1 MSGTMTPM
9 MQQFAEIKKQ
19 NPEAILLFRLGDFYE
34 MFGAD
39 AEVASRELD
48 LVLTGRGAGEAGKIP
63 MCGFPHH
70 AADGYITRL
79 VEKGYRV
86 AICEQMEDPKLSK
99 GLVKREVIRTITP
112 GTVLNGQALP
122 EKQNNYLVAVVPVW
136 GAQPK
141 RPAELIRSA
150 ELSRLPG
157 LNALAQNPETVE
169 NDPERLDKR
178 LKNLGLAV
186 VEASTGEFL
195 VTEFKDEFSLERLGD
210 ELSRLN
216 PAEILVADDDFTGL
230 IKAALPNQRSAM
242 ITLYPL
248 LGKLSLK
255 EAHHQLNAHFKTN
268 SLAGF
273 GCDQLSPGI
282 IAAAGLLRYLQ
293 ETQKTLPRHIE
304 RIRTYAADEY
314 MMLDWPTRR
323 NLELTASLSQNRRQ
337 GSLLGVLD
345 RTITAMGGRMLRTWI
360 DQPLLDITM
369 INKRLANVEA
379 LIEHFILRAKLR
391 KLLDSVYD
399 LERLMGRVAYGTAN
413 ARDLVGLKTSL
424 KRVVPIREAL
434 KSTVSET
441 ENGTENGESAKP
453 KLKPVGNLAEILD
466 QLDPLEDVAALIDHA
481 IVSDPPLTLREGG
494 IIQDGYDPEVD
505 RLRLAAGGGKQ
516 WIAGLEA
523 RERARTGVKSLKV
536 GYNKVFGYYLE
547 VTNPNLDSVP
557 ADYLRKQTLAN
568 AERFVTPELKEYEAL
583 VLGAEDQVKELEY
596 RLFTGVREQIAQ
608 EGSRISQTA
617 RGLAELDVLASLAEV
632 ALENAY
638 CKPRV
643 EAGTSIVIKD
653 ARHPVVEKNLQDQ
666 AFVPNDAVF
675 EPPEKSFMVITGPN
689 MGGKSTYCRSVA
701 LICLMAQIGS
711 FVPAKEAQI
720 GLVDRVFAR
729 IGASDDL
736 GSGQST
742 FMVEMNEVGNIVNSA
757 TSRSLI
763 ILDEVG
769 RGTSTYDGLSIAW
782 SLTEFIHNR
791 LGARTLFAT
800 HYHELI
806 DIENRLPG
814 VWNYNVAVREQGDEI
829 VFLRRVLP
837 GGVDRSYG
845 IQVARL
851 AGLPGELIQRAQQ
864 ILQDLEQRETTGS
877 QVSEAQKPLSPASVK
892 EAMPGKTA
900 NLAAQTPAVLPPAIP
915 EGFNRKA
922 AANSP
927 TQLSLLSFESHP
939 MLEEIR
945 SLDLMKT
952 TPLEALTLLYNLQQR
967 LKRDA

>member
-1 MSGTMTPM
+1 
-9 MQQFAEIKKQ
+9 
-19 NPEAILLFRLGDFYE
+19 
-34 MFGAD
+34 
-39 AEVASRELD
+39 
-48 LVLTGRGAGEAGKIP
+48 
-63 MCGFPHH
+63 
-70 AADGYITRL
+70 
-79 VEKGYRV
+79 
-86 AICEQMEDPKLSK
+86 
-99 GLVKREVIRTITP
+99 
-112 GTVLNGQALP
+112 
-122 EKQNNYLVAVVPVW
+122 
-136 GAQPK
+136 
-141 RPAELIRSA
+141 
-150 ELSRLPG
+150 
-157 LNALAQNPETVE
+157 
-169 NDPERLDKR
+169 
-178 LKNLGLAV
+178 
-186 VEASTGEFL
+186 L
-195 VTEFKDEFSLERLGD
+195 VTEFQDEFSLERLGD

-230 IKAALPNQRSAM
+230 IKAALPDQRPAM
-242 ITLYPL
+242 ITLFPF

-273 GCDQLSPGI
+273 GCDHLSPGL

-304 RIRTYAADEY
+304 RIRAYAADEY

-360 DQPLLDITM
+360 DQPLLDIAM

-379 LIEHFILRAKLR
+379 LTEHFILRAKLR

-424 KRVVPIREAL
+424 QRVVPIREAL
-434 KSTVSET
+434 KSIVSEP
-441 ENGTENGESAKP
+441 ENGEPAKP
-453 KLKPVGNLAEILD
+453 KSYGYLAEILD
-466 QLDPLEDVAALIDHA
+466 QLDPLEDVADLIDRA

-523 RERARTGVKSLKV
+523 RERTRTGIKSLKV

-596 RLFTGVREQIAQ
+596 RLFIGVREQIAQ
-608 EGSRISQTA
+608 EGSRIRQTA

-632 ALENAY
+632 ALENGY
-638 CKPRV
+638 CKPQI

-675 EPPEKSFMVITGPN
+675 SPPEKSFMVITGPN

-757 TSRSLI
+757 TPRSLI

-782 SLTEFIHNR
+782 ALTEFIHNR

-806 DIENRLPG
+806 DIENQLPG

-829 VFLRRVLP
+829 VFFASGAARRRRPQLWDSSGPSGGSARGTDSARAADPAGFGTTGDHQQPSFGGPRIVKPRLSKGGCTGQNRRLSGVYP
-837 GGVDRSYG
+837 GGS
-845 IQVARL
+845 ASSH
-851 AGLPGELIQRAQQ
+851 
-864 ILQDLEQRETTGS
+864 TGRY
-877 QVSEAQKPLSPASVK
+877 KPESS
-892 EAMPGKTA
+892 GKFA
-900 NLAAQTPAVLPPAIP
+900 HAAK
-915 EGFNRKA
+915 F
-922 AANSP
+922 
-927 TQLSLLSFESHP
+927 TQL
-939 MLEEIR
+939 
-945 SLDLMKT
+945 
-952 TPLEALTLLYNLQQR
+952 
-967 LKRDA
+967 